1 LSQSS
6 FFPIQREFFML
17 NGPLHEQPRKQRATV
32 IRTSNEFILL
42 EWLKSTGRLIPREPV
57 ESEHRNEV
65 EEISEIID
73 LDDIPYDNDDD
84 DSEVELE
91 D

>member
-1 LSQSS
+1 
-6 FFPIQREFFML
+6 ML
-17 NGPLHEQPRKQRATV
+17 NGPLHEQPRNQRATV

-42 EWLKSTGRLIPREPV
+42 EWLKSTGRLIAREHIESDLTSDV
-57 ESEHRNEV
+57 E

-73 LDDIPYDNDDD
+73 LDDLAYDNDDD
-84 DSEVELE
+84 TGLDLE

>member
-1 LSQSS
+1 
-6 FFPIQREFFML
+6 MAK
-17 NGPLHEQPRKQRATV
+17 GPLHEEPRNQRATV

-42 EWLKSTGRLIPREPV
+42 EWLKSTGRLIPREHQ
-57 ESEHRNEV
+57 ESHNLHEV

-73 LDDIPYDNDDD
+73 LDDIPYDHDDD
-84 DSEVELE
+84 EPEVDLE